1 MSSAQPAANANR
13 LDAYRSCCKR
23 GCTNQQA
30 AHLLHTCLH
39 PVCKTCCSAGA
50 ATTEW
55 ICPKPDCGLVSRRLL
70 DNPAVMLT
78 PLPADS
84 LCSCKSCHRVHQPN
98 DQRFP
103 VVAYCDKC
111 NLRMCRNRLAAH
123 VYDNCNGQ
131 VQHLPDP
138 RPPQLACSLHPNW
151 SVILLCVSCSKPL
164 CSQECFRLG
173 SCPHCRQ
180 KKVEKLAGTLSNCL
194 TNMSAR
200 SAALRKRSIQ
210 LAESR
215 DRLAESQRRLKCS
228 AEQIVSDNRLAF
240 KRATEIARQ
249 HVTDVAMQIDA
260 LARLRKDRLS
270 GMLSAWAIEQVHWR
284 RLYGLARLATELHS
298 ASEPALSVRQ
308 RITIGALS
316 TLEVACKSASRRSAS
331 VPSAQDCQLGPYL
344 MLRLDFSKS
353 AVPRLLTLGGPC
365 LRLVKPGE
373 DGQEEAQLIC
383 ANDSRKFGKRHPT
396 VAIRIGSANHVG
408 YQLVGD
414 LARRQQSD
422 KCRAQLRR
430 RDEAVSRRR
439 LRLLPGRLALLL
451 SSASA
456 IVGRQ
461 SHKLPSV
468 HVAVR
473 VHIGGGKSK
482 LKFNQQS
489 YYLKL
494 RFCIQPVIMNNT
506 TEVVLPDLENIF
518 FVNNYFF
525 IVLIVLLM
533 FAFRVV
539 YAFYGLHRIFPE
551 SAAFIALGVLVSWVM
566 RSFGAE
572 YMALV
577 SGLRLTHYL
586 FFTVLLPPIIL
597 DAAYNLFHPVF
608 LNNVPTILTFAILG
622 TLFNFLFIGSMLALL
637 HNANFIP
644 FIKGFKTVDSFFY
657 SSIIVAVDPVAVIQ
671 AFEELQADYH
681 LHFLVSG
688 EAMLND
694 AMTVSL
700 FKAMTNIQG
709 VDPNNMYIVGEVM
722 EAVGNT
728 ILSTLGSCILGTA
741 LALFCAIITK
751 RTQMTVICEPTIMLS
766 CGLLSYLLAEAI
778 NLSGNISDSSKRIF
792 SLLLHMTAS
801 LSEMLIFLSMGVEL
815 VMLSNS
821 QAWDAGQGL
830 NISLMIFTPF
840 LCLLGRAFTTITLSH
855 VLNWFRTKKLQVMIM
870 NVIMGPLTKFVVT
883 KCSIMLEQSRYSEQS
898 MLTALTDDFA
908 GQVMGSMN
916 FLAGISRLR
925 LLWLEFERLILSPT
939 LLSYPQLRNEVIN
952 AYLRVSF
959 TKALELDS
967 QHIFTAKHQ
976 EVSRKQQHMQASHFL
991 DRPRKR
997 SRVVFQRH
1005 SSGDKFYSQQ
1015 QQQQQQFSVFAL
1027 DN

>member
-13 LDAYRSCCKR
+13 LDAYRSCCKP

-30 AHLLHTCLH
+30 AHLLHT
-39 PVCKTCCSAGA
+39 SGA

-430 RDEAVSRRR
+430 RDEAVSV
-439 LRLLPGRLALLL
+439 GVEHAKGAGQIFL
-451 SSASA
+451 S
-456 IVGRQ
+456 
-461 SHKLPSV
+461 
-468 HVAVR
+468 AVR
-473 VHIGGGKSK
+473 VHIGGGKYALQEWK
-482 LKFNQQS
+482 G
-489 YYLKL
+489 
-494 RFCIQPVIMNNT
+494 IG
-506 TEVVLPDLENIF
+506 DLENIF

-778 NLSGNISDSSKRIF
+778 NLSGILSLIVCGVLLAAYAKCNISDSSKRIF

-855 VLNWFRTKKLQVMIM
+855 VLNWFRTKKLQGLRGAVALSLTMTSFHNAERDMVNNLKVNTLILVMIM